1 MKKMKIS
8 LSRKKCVFRLV
19 VPRPNFGGGVVLL
32 WHTRLH
38 VIKNGILKSNSLN
51 LDRNLNQQH
60 NMFSGVISSVLR
72 RWREVKININFGAD
86 SRLTKC

>member
-1 MKKMKIS
+1 MKIS
-8 LSRKKCVFRLV
+8 LSRKKCVFRSV
-19 VPRPNFGGGVVLL
+19 VPRPNFGGVVLP

-51 LDRNLNQQH
+51 LDRNLNQQN

-72 RWREVKININFGAD
+72 GGGRVKININFGAD